1 VAEIPDG
8 SEIFGMARNGMALSG
23 LWALCALGCAEVTVD
38 DPPSQLG
45 SVPGA
50 AGTSAGSSMPS
61 PPGGILPGGVTPG
74 GVGPGSTGSS
84 GAGSQTPV
92 GSGQQQPVGGTPP
105 GSASQPP
112 VVAPPI
118 AASGES
124 GDVLFSD
131 DFEDGDDAGWIADVA
146 DGDDLVGNWDVVA
159 TEEGQAY
166 SQLDTSSSD
175 ESWAVGGN
183 INWTDVSFQV
193 RFRFTDASSIEDAIV
208 MLGLRFR
215 DKDNYYYIEYGGD
228 GDLKIRK
235 RVDGSEPELASE
247 SLDQTATVGQWID
260 VTFTAQ
266 GDTLQASVGGQ
277 LIGMAVVDADLSSGG
292 IALGVRENAAVEFD
306 DVRVTVP

>member
-1 VAEIPDG
+1 VAKIPDG
-8 SEIFGMARNGMALSG
+8 SEIFGMARNGTALSG

-45 SVPGA
+45 GMPSLPGA
-50 AGTSAGSSMPS
+50 AGNSAAPGSGGPGIS
-61 PPGGILPGGVTPG
+61 PGVTP
-74 GVGPGSTGSS
+74 STQTPA
-84 GAGSQTPV
+84 GAGQE
-92 GSGQQQPVGGTPP
+92 QPVGGTPP
-105 GSASQPP
+105 VSTSPP
-112 VVAPPI
+112 SRPPAVAPPI

-146 DGDDLVGNWDVVA
+146 DGDDVVGNWDVVA
-159 TEEGQAY
+159 TDEGQAY
-166 SQLDTSSSD
+166 AQLDTSSSD
-175 ESWAVGGN
+175 ESWAVAGD
-183 INWTDVSFQV
+183 INWTDISLQV
-193 RFRFTDASSIEDAIV
+193 RFRFTDASSLEDSIV
-208 MLGLRFR
+208 MLGVRFR

-247 SLDQTATVGQWID
+247 SLDRAAVAGEWID
-260 VTFTAQ
+260 VSFTTR

-277 LIGMAVVDADLSSGG
+277 AIGMAVVDGDLASGG